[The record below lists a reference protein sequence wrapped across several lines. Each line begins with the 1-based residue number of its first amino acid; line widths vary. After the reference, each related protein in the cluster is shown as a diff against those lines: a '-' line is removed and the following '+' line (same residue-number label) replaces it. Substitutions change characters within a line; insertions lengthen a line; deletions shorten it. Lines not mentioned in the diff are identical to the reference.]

1 MSMNSDQRANIESAI
16 HAVGESI
23 FNAWRY
29 LQLLKG
35 LQLGA
40 KTDPDNL
47 ITHAIAIDV
56 TYRAAFDA
64 LYAVVG
70 TVCDKT
76 KGTLSLPNLINMG
89 RRYSQDPEEKRA
101 LALSGA
107 ALADPKHS
115 PLIKLSNWRHKHVA
129 HRAQESRGQ
138 EFYANNKLQ
147 LDEVEEAIAILDNIT
162 NDVSAALTQTRY
174 DWRTAAEPILDNCA
188 SLLTRNA
195 A

>member
-1 MSMNSDQRANIESAI
+1 MNPDQRANIESAI

-29 LQLLKG
+29 FHLLKG
-35 LQLGA
+35 LQQGA
-40 KTDPDNL
+40 KADPDNL
-47 ITHAIAIDV
+47 LVHAIAIDV
-56 TYRAAFDA
+56 TYRAVFDA
-64 LYAVVG
+64 LYAVIG

-89 RRYSQDPEEKRA
+89 RRYSQDSEKNGFLVSAQTA
-101 LALSGA
+101 LT
-107 ALADPKHS
+107 DPKHA

-129 HRAQESRGQ
+129 HRTQESRIQ
-138 EFYANNKLQ
+138 EVYTNNKLQ
-147 LDEVEEAIAILDNIT
+147 LGEVEEAIDMLDRIA

-174 DWRTAAEPILDNCA
+174 DWHTAAEPVASNCA